1 MVKGR
6 KNFYKK
12 GLGRRLLSM
21 TLALVMSF
29 MMFASELPFG
39 LLQVKAEGA
48 PTNVTLH
55 FNNSNWN
62 WGQPGLQYWGGSSTT
77 VNDGTTASVHLDDWN
92 VDAYPLTACDD
103 TDCYSITLKGDFEGF
118 QFVDLYKAETAD
130 NRNSTGGIYHSLM
143 AQFNGDEPQEL
154 YFNTDDKSW
163 YYDVAYNTPLVTV
176 TYDVTFHWYNSTNW
190 EEVAF
195 YTWESNGE
203 LVGGWP
209 GGLMTANEEKNNW
222 YDISFADLKSGDFQF
237 IMNNNNNNL
246 QTNNLSVSLE
256 EGQTDVWVMDGGNTI
271 IAGVATDAP
280 DLWINPPSLDD
291 TASDGD
297 SNDDTNNDT
306 NVDTD
311 DNANNGDTEEE
322 VQINTSYYAK
332 DVMAVKV
339 GETTYPMNVLVNG
352 IYQTD
357 VVLPAGEY
365 TGTLIKN
372 GETTDVTTTIAV
384 EGETNNVYFRLYDN
398 DNLTSGVVAS
408 CAAVGTLKSLAGDPY
423 ADWDPADADAE
434 LTYVGDGFYMGQ
446 ITYESLEAD
455 KPFEYKVAFNDGWDW
470 NIGVGGGNGANFA
483 RTAPAG
489 STGFTVYVDSI
500 NNVVYDSLTTDKFSV
515 AQNSGAIN
523 KQPFVTAISIIG
535 GVREGNAEWEAGA
548 KGFEFTQISDTLYR
562 YEKTFANAGEYPYK
576 CVFDYTNWYE
586 AEGGNRVI
594 NLTSPNTHVVF
605 LYDTKTGY
613 LYDTVNNEA
622 EVAKRLHMNV
632 RPSGM
637 QVVENLNGTTTFIVP
652 AQDGAQVTLYY
663 ADKSAVEANGSAA
676 FKKTV
681 AATANGGVARFDSV
695 WLGDVAKDVVYYY
708 DVAGM
713 KVIDETEAV
722 TVGDASYSLFAKNG
736 YTGRDVYVPGTFP
749 GPSWDAGSNK
759 MTYVGNQ
766 KYTYTFKDV
775 PAAKYEHKIS
785 IAASW
790 SENYGVDGI
799 KDGANIGVTVG
810 TKQDVTI
817 YYNDISHRAVNSI
830 DYKFVDVA
838 LTGTGITDGTK
849 LTDDE
854 LTGIYTAKVALPA
867 GTYSDIAIN
876 YDGNATTFNSFTL
889 KEEKE
894 VTFCLDPITGL
905 CYHNASN
912 VPMDT
917 DSIYYDSK
925 DASYKSVYGALA
937 TGETVTFALTTG
949 EDVVTANLLIK
960 GVANKAVPMEKD
972 GDAVDGKQKW
982 SATTSFDTIGEYT
995 YYFAVSNGASVA
1007 VYGDDDGYYG
1017 TGMVSELTNVKPYD
1031 LVVYKA
1037 GFETPDWMKNAVIYQ
1052 IFPDRFFDGDESN
1065 NKAQTTARGAVDYEF
1080 VEDWFTLPENPE
1092 QEGLLSESAY
1102 KATGAF
1108 YGDGQWSNE
1117 IYGGDLKGITEKIDY
1132 LKALGVTVIY
1142 LNPVFSSISSH
1153 RYDACD
1159 YTKIDPILGTEGDFK
1174 ELVEVA
1180 ERNGMK
1186 VVLDGVFNHVSDDS
1200 IYFDRYY
1207 KFLDDGLTTIGA
1219 YPYWAYVYDYMAEN
1233 GVEQQV
1239 AEEEAKEYFTAEYGI
1254 TDYSYVE
1261 WFDVFTTTLKDG
1273 NSKEVFDTIGLRT
1286 DKPVYGYDGWWGY
1299 DSMPIIKSTNGSEYQ
1314 TGNWAEHIIYNEDET
1329 SVTQYWISEGMDGWR
1344 LDVANEVSDET
1355 WQRFRESVKGLDS
1368 EAVIIG
1374 EIWDDAT
1381 KYILGDM
1388 YDSVMNYMF
1397 RNAVTNFAMGSGS
1410 TDVTKYME
1418 RLRERYPK
1426 EAFYAMMNLVG
1437 SHDTTRILSYLDGV
1451 QDDRNQKDVASA
1463 FPTYAA
1469 TSDTA
1474 KQRQYLVAFLQFTYA
1489 GAPTIYYG
1497 DEIGMVGADDP
1508 DDRRAF
1514 EWGKGNEALV
1524 TYYATL
1530 ADVRSKYAA
1539 LRTGEVESFATGSE
1553 NVLGYVRR
1561 DAKDEIIVLANNS
1574 ASAVTVTVDV
1584 EALNVSADK
1593 LSDLLTNNIPNTVED
1608 GEVTITVPAYRGV
1621 ILVDDNKV
1629 KALTVDKK
1637 ALACAYKTVAP
1648 VPTPSKPSH
1657 VDDDKHENK
1666 PVATP
1671 APTVAPQVTATPV
1684 ATPEVKPVL
1693 PTEPPKKPE
1702 LPKVDFSGIKDVKEQ
1717 VEAIIE
1723 VLKDIEE
1730 HTDVVIAIETTPE
1743 EKKAEISLEVLN
1755 VMSGKKE
1762 ADVNLVIELD
1772 NGFSWTIDSSS
1783 IDSSVWADGA
1793 ETIDFWAGV
1802 VEDVIPKET
1811 LKEVVKEEQKMIEI
1825 SLNHEG
1831 DFGLN
1836 AALDIPV
1843 GDEFEGKEAVLYYY
1857 NEAKSALEEQGRGKV
1872 GVDGKVNFL
1881 FTHASDYVIVIEDE
1895 VPTAETPITENVAV
1909 GGTTL
1914 AEGAV
1919 EEVTMNGVHPMVY
1932 VFIIIAVLA
1941 FGAGAVII
1949 KKKNSS
1955 LED

>member
-6 KNFYKK
+6 KTFTKK
-12 GLGRRLLSM
+12 GFGRRILSM
-21 TLALVMSF
+21 ALAFVMSF
-29 MMFASELPFG
+29 TMFAAELPFG
-39 LLQVKAEGA
+39 LLQVKADGA

-55 FNNSNWN
+55 FNNSTWN
-62 WGQPGLQYWGGSSTT
+62 WGQPAIQFWGGSSTT
-77 VNDGTTASVHLDDWN
+77 PSGYASGPTEISGWGG
-92 VDAYPLTACDD
+92 AQGYTLTAEDAGW
-103 TDCYSITLKGDFEGF
+103 YSITLTGDFTGF
-118 QFVDLYKAETAD
+118 QFLDMSD
-130 NRNSTGGIYHSLM
+130 SSHNTGGTGYYSKM
-143 AQFNGDEPQEL
+143 AEFNGEEPQHL
-154 YFNTDDKSW
+154 YFNTDDQSW
-163 YYDVAYNTPLVTV
+163 YYEATYNTPLLSA
-176 TYDVTFHWYNSTNW
+176 TYDVTIHYYNGFETGQ
-190 EEVAF
+190 VGF
-195 YTWESNGE
+195 YAWGANGDFA
-203 LVGGWP
+203 GGWP
-209 GGLMTANEEKNNW
+209 GTEMTQNQEKIGW
-222 YDISFADLKSGDFQF
+222 FDYSKDGLKSDSFGCKINCFNDTGKTGD
-237 IMNNNNNNL
+237 
-246 QTNNLSVSLE
+246 LSVTLT
-256 EGQTDVWVMDGGNTI
+256 EGNNEVWFYYQNGELKQVTE
-271 IAGVATDAP
+271 AP
-280 DLWINPPSLDD
+280 ELWLNPPTED
-291 TASDGD
+291 TNGDVSGGD
-297 SNDDTNNDT
+297 SNNDT

-311 DNANNGDTEEE
+311 DSNGNNDTEEE

-332 DVMAVKV
+332 DVMSVKV
-339 GETTYPMNVLVNG
+339 GETTYPMNVLLNG
-352 IYQTD
+352 IYQAD
-357 VVLPAGEY
+357 VTLPAGEY

-372 GETTDVTTTIAV
+372 DEVTSVTTTIAV
-384 EGETNNVYFRLYDN
+384 EGESNNVYFRLYDN

-408 CAAVGTLKSLAGDPY
+408 CAAVGTLKDLAGEPY
-423 ADWDPADADAE
+423 ANWDPADADAE
-434 LTYVGDGFYMGQ
+434 LSYVGGGLYKGEV
-446 ITYESLEAD
+446 TYAALEAD
-455 KPFEYKVAFNDGWDW
+455 TAFEYKVAFNDGWDL
-470 NIGVGGGNGANFA
+470 NIGEGGSNGGNYK

-489 STGFTVYVDSI
+489 STGFTVYVDSV
-500 NNVVYDSLTTDKFSV
+500 NNVVYDSLTTAKMSV
-515 AQNSGAIN
+515 AQNGGAIS
-523 KQPFVTAISIIG
+523 KEPFVTLSIIG

-548 KGFEFTQISDTLYR
+548 KGFEFTQISNTLYR

-576 CVFDYTNWYE
+576 CVFDYGTWYE

-605 LYDTKTGY
+605 LYDAKTGY

-637 QVVENLNGTTTFIVP
+637 EVIANLNGTNTFVVP
-652 AQDGAQVTLYY
+652 AQDGASVVLYY
-663 ADKSAVEANGSAA
+663 ADKTEVEAKGVSALN
-676 FKKTV
+676 KTV
-681 AATANGGVARFDSV
+681 AATANGGVARFDSI
-695 WLGDVAKDVVYYY
+695 WLGDAAKDVVYYY
-708 DVAGM
+708 DIAGNR
-713 KVIDETEAV
+713 VIDEATAV
-722 TVGDASYSLFAKNG
+722 TVGDASYSVYTKSE

-759 MTYVGNQ
+759 MTYEGNQ
-766 KYTYTFKDV
+766 KYSYTFENV

-785 IAASW
+785 ISASW

-799 KDGANIGVTVG
+799 KDGANIGVMVPT
-810 TKQDVTI
+810 TQDVTI
-817 YYNDISHRAVNSI
+817 FYNDLSHRAVNTI
-830 DYKFVDVA
+830 DYKFVDVE
-838 LTGTGITDGTK
+838 LTGTGIEAGTK
-849 LTDDE
+849 LTDND
-854 LTGIYTAKVALPA
+854 LTGIYTAKVTLAA
-867 GTYSDIAIN
+867 ATYSDIVISYEGKN
-876 YDGNATTFNSFTL
+876 HPVNAFTL
-889 KEEKE
+889 EEEKE
-894 VTFCLDPITGL
+894 VTFCLDPISGL
-905 CYHNASN
+905 YYHNASN
-912 VPMDT
+912 VPIEAD
-917 DSIYYDSK
+917 DIYFDSK
-925 DASYKSVYGALA
+925 DAAHKSVFGALA
-937 TGETVTFALTTG
+937 TGESVTFTLTTG
-949 EDVVTANLLIK
+949 EDITSASLLIK
-960 GVANKAVPMEKD
+960 GLVNKSIAMEKV
-972 GDAVDGKQKW
+972 GEVADGKQNW
-982 SATTSFDTIGEYT
+982 EATTSFNTIGEYT

-1017 TGMVSELTNVKPYD
+1017 TGVVSELTNVKPYD

-1052 IFPDRFFDGDESN
+1052 IFPDRFFDGDKSN

-1080 VEDWFTLPENPE
+1080 VENWYTLPENPE
-1092 QEGLLSESAY
+1092 QEALLSESAY

-1117 IYGGDLKGITEKIDY
+1117 IYGGDLKGITEKIEY

-1180 ERNGMK
+1180 EANGMY

-1207 KFLDDGLTTIGA
+1207 KFLDDGLATIGA
-1219 YPYWAYVYDYMAEN
+1219 YPYWAYVYDYMTEK
-1233 GVEQQV
+1233 GVEKAV
-1239 AEEEAKEYFTAEYGI
+1239 AEAAAKEYFTEEYGI
-1254 TDYSYVE
+1254 TDYSYVG

-1273 NSKEVFDTIGLRT
+1273 DGADVYDTIGLRT

-1314 TGNWAEHIIYNEDET
+1314 TGNWAEHIIYNEEET

-1355 WQRFRESVKGLDS
+1355 WQRFRESVKGLNSD
-1368 EAVIIG
+1368 AVIIG

-1451 QDDRNQKDVASA
+1451 QDDRNQKDIANA
-1463 FPTYAA
+1463 FPTYAN
-1469 TSDTA
+1469 TSATA

-1530 ADVRSKYAA
+1530 ADARSKYDA

-1553 NVLGYVRR
+1553 NVLGFVRR

-1584 EALNVSADK
+1584 EALNVSSDK
-1593 LSDLLTNNIPNTVED
+1593 LSDLLNSNSAYTVEN
-1608 GEVTITVPAYRGV
+1608 GETTITIPAYRGV
-1621 ILVDDNKV
+1621 ILVDID
-1629 KALTVDKK
+1629 KAKTLSVDKE
-1637 ALACAYKTVAP
+1637 ALACACEKAAP
-1648 VPTPSKPSH
+1648 APTPSKPSSGSS
-1657 VDDDKHENK
+1657 DKHEDK
-1666 PVATP
+1666 PAATP
-1671 APTVAPQVTATPV
+1671 APTVAPQVTAAPV
-1684 ATPEVKPVL
+1684 ATPEVVPVA
-1693 PTEPPKKPE
+1693 PTEPTKRPE
-1702 LPKVDFSGIKDVKEQ
+1702 LPKIDFSEIKDVKKQ
-1717 VEAIIE
+1717 AEAVIE

-1730 HTDVVIAIETTPE
+1730 HTDVVIEIATSPE

-1755 VMSGKKE
+1755 VISGKKE

-1783 IDSSVWADGA
+1783 IDSSVWAEGS
-1793 ETIDFWAGV
+1793 ESIDFWAGI
-1802 VEDVIPKET
+1802 VEDVIPEET
-1811 LKEVVKEEQKMIEI
+1811 LKEVVKEDQKMIEI

-1831 DFGLN
+1831 DFGLS

-1843 GDEFEGKEAVLYYY
+1843 GDEFEGKEAILYYF
-1857 NEAKSALEEQGRGKV
+1857 NEAKNVLEEQGRGKV

-1881 FTHASDYVIVIEDE
+1881 FTHASDYVIVIDE
-1895 VPTAETPITENVAV
+1895 KVPVSETPATDNVAI
-1909 GGTTL
+1909 GGS
-1914 AEGAV
+1914 AV
-1919 EEVTMNGVHPMVY
+1919 VEDAITDVTVNGVSPIVY
-1932 VFIIIAVLA
+1932 VLIIVAVLV
-1941 FGAGAVII
+1941 FGAGMVVI
-1949 KKKNSS
+1949 KKKNS
-1955 LED
+1955 EE